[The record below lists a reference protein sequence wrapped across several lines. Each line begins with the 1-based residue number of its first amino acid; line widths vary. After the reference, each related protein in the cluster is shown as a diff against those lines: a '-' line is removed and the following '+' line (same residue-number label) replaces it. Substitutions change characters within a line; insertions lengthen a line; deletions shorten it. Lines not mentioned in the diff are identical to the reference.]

1 MMQANQLVQQP
12 KGDKNGTRAVGKGKT
27 VTDILGAVGFG
38 NKCFS

>member
-12 KGDKNGTRAVGKGKT
+12 KGDKNDTGAVGKGKT
-27 VTDILGAVGFG
+27 VADTLEAVGFG